1 LKEKEIEEDD
11 DEERQAGKERKPR
24 LNSELKK
31 TRMGIPGLY

>member
-11 DEERQAGKERKPR
+11 DEERQSGKERKTR
-24 LNSELKK
+24 MNSELKK